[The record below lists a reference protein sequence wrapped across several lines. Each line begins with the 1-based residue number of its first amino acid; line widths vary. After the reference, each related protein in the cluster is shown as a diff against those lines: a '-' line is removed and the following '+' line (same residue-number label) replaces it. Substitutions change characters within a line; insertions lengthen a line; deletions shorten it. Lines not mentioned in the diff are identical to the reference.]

1 MSQYPP
7 LPQPGGYPS
16 NDPPSEGASGL
27 AIAALVCGLI
37 GFCFPPLGIVAM
49 ILGIVFLNQSR
60 DGQSGRGMALAGT
73 ILGAVGLVLSILA
86 LLIAILLPA
95 LGAAR
100 RTARRMQNS
109 TQLRGIHQGLVTFA
123 NSNKDQFPGLSSNG
137 GILAD
142 GVQTGNS
149 GDGSR
154 PQSRMWILLDG
165 SFITPEYAISP
176 SETEPIFAYSG
187 TGALTSDHYSYAFLN
202 YEKTG
207 GVQTDSRT
215 GEQTYAVDPSTAGRA
230 AEWQQTLNSQA
241 IVLSDRNTGTDGT
254 QWVDSIHSG
263 SPGSWTG
270 SVLWNDNHVAFEPSQ
285 YYETKY
291 GRGVLNMNDNIFE
304 DDGTGGYDALMDH
317 D

>member
-1 MSQYPP
+1 MLVSGILGMPSLWLKADSLKTDRKGVFSPENGRSYRLRSNFMSQYPP

-154 PQSRMWILLDG
+154 PQSRMWICLLY
-165 SFITPEYAISP
+165 TSP
-176 SETEPIFAYSG
+176 SPR
-187 TGALTSDHYSYAFLN
+187 
-202 YEKTG
+202 
-207 GVQTDSRT
+207 DS
-215 GEQTYAVDPSTAGRA
+215 
-230 AEWQQTLNSQA
+230 
-241 IVLSDRNTGTDGT
+241 
-254 QWVDSIHSG
+254 
-263 SPGSWTG
+263 
-270 SVLWNDNHVAFEPSQ
+270 
-285 YYETKY
+285 
-291 GRGVLNMNDNIFE
+291 
-304 DDGTGGYDALMDH
+304 
-317 D
+317 